1 MQNEQTAP
9 LEVQAPTV
17 EEAVQQGLRQLNL
30 SRDEVKVEILEEG
43 SRGFLGLGA
52 RPARIRL
59 SLKTAEQAAP
69 EAAPVMEETASPEE
83 TPAPP
88 PAEEEPPVPQA
99 AAEPAEE
106 SDEDA
111 RALQIVVETVQD
123 LLEKMHVEAEVSAHY
138 KPPEGRHRRPTA
150 WVDIH
155 GQDLSILIGRRA
167 ETLQAL
173 QYITSLIVNK
183 ELGRS
188 LPLVIDVEGYRERR
202 TVQLQRLA
210 QRLAEQV
217 VKTGRRQA
225 LEPMPA
231 SERRIIHLALRD
243 HPDVTTESVGEEPRR
258 KVTIIPK
265 DE

>member
-1 MQNEQTAP
+1 MNEQTAP
-9 LEVQAPTV
+9 LEIQAPTV

-30 SRDEVKVEILEEG
+30 PREAVEVEILEEG

-52 RPARIRL
+52 RPAHIRL
-59 SLKTAEQAAP
+59 RPKTEETEAPAAAPVPAEESTP
-69 EAAPVMEETASPEE
+69 EAAPVT
-83 TPAPP
+83 P
-88 PAEEEPPVPQA
+88 PAEKEGISPQA
-99 AAEPAEE
+99 AEE
-106 SDEDA
+106 TGEDE

-123 LLEKMHVEAEVSAHY
+123 LLEKMHVEAEVEAHY
-138 KPPEGRHRRPTA
+138 NPPEGRHRRPTA

-188 LPLVIDVEGYRERR
+188 VPLVIDVEGYRERR

-231 SERRIIHLALRD
+231 SERRIVHLALRD
-243 HPDVTTESVGEEPRR
+243 HPEVTTESVGEEPRR
-258 KVTIIPK
+258 KVTILPK
-265 DE
+265 DQ